1 MKFEIFKFDN
11 VTSTNDIAIN
21 LIKEKN
27 KKMGCVYADVQTS
40 GRGTRGKKW
49 VSNKGNLF
57 GSIFFP
63 LKKNFPPFNEFSVIN
78 PLDQTNIHKGMT
90 SYQVAELLSS
100 ITDAQDGTSKWISN
114 VSHRGL
120 IGNSK
125 ASNITK
131 ILSSGQ
137 SDDLKISLWV
147 NKDNQVNLIQII
159 GTITHDGKEFSKLHI
174 SPE

>member
-1 MKFEIFKFDN
+1 MLFASFAGTGGSDHQGGHAVREYEA
-11 VTSTNDIAIN
+11 TATPAPN
-21 LIKEKN
+21 LNAATTLNNISESLSSDS
-27 KKMGCVYADVQTS
+27 AT
-40 GRGTRGKKW
+40 
-49 VSNKGNLF
+49 
-57 GSIFFP
+57 
-63 LKKNFPPFNEFSVIN
+63 FSVIN
-78 PLDQTNIHKGMT
+78 PLDQTNIHKGIT

-100 ITDAQDGTSKWISN
+100 ITDAQDGKSKWISN